1 MVRSLAFVT
10 FTYALWAVAMSSAAG
25 ESLPRAAPQSVGLN
39 PERLREATV
48 LLNRYVAEQKIA
60 GAVAAVARHG
70 KLGYLEAA
78 GVQDLQTR
86 APMTDRSLFRIY
98 SMTKVITSVAA
109 MILHDEGRFAL
120 TDPITRYLP
129 EFKNAFIAAADG
141 TKRQPANDITV
152 RDLMLHTSGIN
163 HRTSELYRT
172 AKVRS
177 RSDTLPQFIAKI
189 VRTPLM
195 EDPGTR
201 YRYSE
206 GTTVLGRLVEIW
218 SGKPFDQFLEERVL
232 GPLKMNDT
240 TFWVR
245 ADQRHRLTT
254 VYALARTGGLSPIEI
269 EELPFTEQPAL
280 LEGAVGLVSTVPDY
294 VRFSQ
299 MLLNSGELE
308 GVRILAAKTVD
319 MMTSNGLSDP
329 VQKARGG
336 PMGWGLANVNVVL
349 DPSALNYPA
358 NAGEYGWDGS
368 AGTIF
373 WVDPTKQT
381 VVVLMTQ
388 SSPANPD
395 SLRQRFKTLVHQA
408 LTD

>member
-1 MVRSLAFVT
+1 
-10 FTYALWAVAMSSAAG
+10 
-25 ESLPRAAPQSVGLN
+25 
-39 PERLREATV
+39 
-48 LLNRYVAEQKIA
+48 
-60 GAVAAVARHG
+60 
-70 KLGYLEAA
+70 
-78 GVQDLQTR
+78 
-86 APMTDRSLFRIY
+86 
-98 SMTKVITSVAA
+98 
-109 MILHDEGRFAL
+109 
-120 TDPITRYLP
+120 
-129 EFKNAFIAAADG
+129 
-141 TKRQPANDITV
+141 
-152 RDLMLHTSGIN
+152 
-163 HRTSELYRT
+163 
-172 AKVRS
+172 
-177 RSDTLPQFIAKI
+177 
-189 VRTPLM
+189 
-195 EDPGTR
+195 
-201 YRYSE
+201 
-206 GTTVLGRLVEIW
+206 
-218 SGKPFDQFLEERVL
+218 
-232 GPLKMNDT
+232 
-240 TFWVR
+240 
-245 ADQRHRLTT
+245 
-254 VYALARTGGLSPIEI
+254 
-269 EELPFTEQPAL
+269 
-280 LEGAVGLVSTVPDY
+280 VPDY